1 MTADT
6 EVLSDEPARRRIID
20 DLEAELAVDA
30 AAGSGKTTVLV
41 QRVVSLVRSRQVPM
55 RSVAAITFTE
65 AAAAEL
71 RTRLRLEL
79 TQAALEEPDL
89 ASAIH
94 EVDEAAVSTIHAF
107 ARRILVEHWLSA
119 GLPPRVDVL
128 DAPAEQIEQRDRWK
142 EFTNELLA
150 DPTASDML
158 VRAFATGLRLNHLP
172 DVARELSAQYHRL
185 DQNVRNALAAE
196 RALRADPSVDLAPLV
211 TALDDA
217 LGYLTE
223 CSDEA
228 DGLFGHLGGAV
239 RTARRRL
246 ARVEPGDE
254 VSALSVLD
262 DLGTLSSAKGQAK
275 NWRCPVQ
282 DVRDQC
288 QIAENVRVGILS
300 GVRQSVTSDLLWRMA
315 EWAVRCA
322 QQRHDEGTLTF
333 HDLLVE
339 TCRLLR
345 EDANVRRAVR
355 ARYQCLLID
364 EFQDT
369 DPLQVELA
377 GLLRTPPDDA
387 LEEAAPARLFA
398 VGDPEQSIY
407 RFRGADVALFN
418 ATVEDFEARLE
429 LATNFRS
436 VRGILDWV
444 DELFGRAG
452 WDGGTGPGTVH
463 RPLSAVRQSPEERG
477 HPPVVLYG
485 DALPVLASEVRR
497 RGAEETALLVRRVVD
512 EAWRVQEPRADDL
525 APRPARF
532 GDIAIL
538 IPTRT
543 SLSALERALE
553 DAGVPYR
560 LEGVALVW
568 AAQEVRDLLAIL
580 RAAED
585 PADAIAVVAALR
597 TTALACGDDDLVR
610 FYAGGGSWDPR
621 GVGAAADATDPVTRA
636 MRLLAELHARRMWL
650 EPSELVVLVLERLH
664 LFELAL
670 VHERPRD
677 HWQRLRWVLDQARV
691 FDEAIGGPL
700 GDFLAW
706 IDLRQDEGWSSSVGP
721 PEPDDDA
728 VRILTIHGAK
738 GLEFPVVFLTGL
750 EGFDRGRPA
759 SQVLWDDRGMPRIRI
774 VRGFVSPEHE
784 SLAAT
789 DRALDGDERRRLLY
803 VAATRARDHLFVD
816 VSRKDQT
823 SSLLIRLAAACEEF
837 PATWCPPPRAAA
849 PTLSARPARD
859 VAREPDDLDDG
870 TAAQAHWIEQ
880 RRARVAA
887 GARQP
892 AWSATA
898 LSRIPRTGQRDAIEV
913 SVTSTRDGGSPA
925 DERRPPAPAPAG
937 GDEQRLIGR
946 AVHDTLAKVD
956 LGLWA
961 DNAAAD
967 EGTRGAALRVIADVA
982 TRAQGLGEDRTV
994 EVERLA
1000 RHALESPTVR
1010 ALAGVRN
1017 FRELPLA
1024 APVDLDDE
1032 EAGVIDGF
1040 ADLVGLEGDG
1050 LVVVD
1055 FKTFVDRGS
1064 GSHSADP
1071 EHLRQVAAY
1080 AYALRLATG
1089 FPVDRAVVC
1098 YLFDDGA
1105 DEASLSGT
1113 GLDAAIDDLL
1123 DAARRTARDE
1133 RAIPSR

>member
-6 EVLSDEPARRRIID
+6 EALSDAPARRRIVD

-41 QRVVSLVRSRQVPM
+41 QRVVSIVRSRQVPM

-71 RTRLRLEL
+71 RTRLRLAL

-89 ASAIH
+89 ASAVH

-107 ARRILVEHWLSA
+107 ARRILVEHWLAA

-150 DPTASDML
+150 DPTAGDML

-172 DVARELSAQYHRL
+172 DVARDLSAQHHRL
-185 DQNVRNALAAE
+185 DQGVRNALAAE

-217 LGYLTE
+217 LSYRTE
-223 CSDEA
+223 CGDEA
-228 DGLFGHLGGAV
+228 DGLLGHLGGAI

-246 ARVEPGDE
+246 ARLEPGDE

-288 QIAENVRVGILS
+288 QIAESVRVGILT

-322 QQRHDEGTLTF
+322 QQRHDEGKLTF

-345 EDANVRRAVR
+345 EDADVRRAVR

-377 GLLRTPPDDA
+377 GLLRTPPDEAAD
-387 LEEAAPARLFA
+387 EAAPASLFA

-407 RFRGADVALFN
+407 RFRGADVALFTS
-418 ATVEDFEARLE
+418 TVEHFEARLE
-429 LATNFRS
+429 LASNFRS

-463 RPLSAVRQSPEERG
+463 RPLSAIRQSPDERG

-485 DALPVLASEVRR
+485 DAFPVLASEVRR

-512 EAWRVQEPRADDL
+512 EAWGVQEPRADDP
-525 APRPARF
+525 ARRPVRF

-560 LEGVALVW
+560 LEGVSLVW

-621 GVGAAADATDPVTRA
+621 GLGGTADAGDPVTRA
-636 MRLLAELHARRMWL
+636 MRLLAELHVRRMWL
-650 EPSELVVLVLERLH
+650 EPSELVSLVLERLH

-750 EGFDRGRPA
+750 EGFDRARPA
-759 SQVLWDDRGMPRIRI
+759 GQVLWDDRGMPRIRI
-774 VRGFVSPEHE
+774 VRGFASPEHE
-784 SLAAT
+784 SLAVT

-816 VSRKDQT
+816 ASRKDQT
-823 SSLLIRLAAACEEF
+823 SSLLIRLATACEEF
-837 PATWCPPPRAAA
+837 PTTWCRPPPPAEPA
-849 PTLSARPARD
+849 LSAGRAG
-859 VAREPDDLDDG
+859 VAEREKDLDDG
-870 TAAQAHWIEQ
+870 AAAHTHWIEQ

-898 LSRIPRTGQRDAIEV
+898 LSRIPRTGHPRAIEA
-913 SVTSTRDGGSPA
+913 SVTSTRDRGPRA
-925 DERRPPAPAPAG
+925 DERRAPAPAS

-956 LGLWA
+956 LGLWSDSA
-961 DNAAAD
+961 TVD
-967 EGTRGAALRVIADVA
+967 EGTRAVALRLISEVA
-982 TRAQGLGEDRTV
+982 TRAQGLDEDRTV

-1000 RHALESPTVR
+1000 RHALQSPTVR
-1010 ALAGVRN
+1010 TLAGVRHV
-1017 FRELPLA
+1017 RELPLA
-1024 APVDLDDE
+1024 APVDLDDKR
-1032 EAGVIDGF
+1032 AGVIDGF
-1040 ADLVGLEGDG
+1040 ADLVGQLGDG

-1055 FKTFVDRGS
+1055 FKTFVDQGR
-1064 GSHSADP
+1064 GSHSTDP

-1089 FPVDRAVVC
+1089 LPVDRAVVC

-1105 DEASLSGT
+1105 DEASLTGT
-1113 GLDAAIDDLL
+1113 GLDAAIDDVL

-1133 RAIPSR
+1133 PAIPSR